1 MPTVKNIS
9 MFLRV
14 LEATAEVATTF
25 EFSFDHLGLPGVST
39 CRDNRVETGRKMHKA
54 IALAD

>member
-14 LEATAEVATTF
+14 LGATAEVATTF
-25 EFSFDHLGLPGVST
+25 EFFFDHLGLPGVSI
-39 CRDNRVETGRKMHKA
+39 CRTIQLKLG
-54 IALAD
+54 